1 MTPDLWKAL
10 IGAVVGLL
18 LAITALVKVYT
29 DVAKIKAERAE
40 TKTTR
45 DADSATLH
53 DQCQKNTWD
62 IVRLKEENS
71 KRDSA
76 LISLQANVNE
86 LNTNLLLVSQ
96 QLSFFGKSITAAIKK
111 LEDWEKSQNR
121 S

>member
-1 MTPDLWKAL
+1 MEEKIVEAVIGLMLALTIYLKNRSEVNGVKA
-10 IGAVVGLL
+10 
-18 LAITALVKVYT
+18 
-29 DVAKIKAERAE
+29 DRER

-45 DADSATLH
+45 DADSANLH

-62 IVRLKEENS
+62 IGRLKEENS

-76 LISLQANVNE
+76 LLSLQQNVNE

-111 LEDWEKSQNR
+111 LEDWEKSQNH

>member
-10 IGAVVGLL
+10 IGAVIGLL

-45 DADSATLH
+45 DADSANLH

-62 IVRLKEENS
+62 IGRLKEENS

-76 LISLQANVNE
+76 LVSLQANVNE

-111 LEDWEKSQNR
+111 LEDWEKSQNH